1 MPIFNLEYKQTVQAT
16 EITLDKNSIVLITA
30 WDTEQIT
37 ATLIPA
43 EASNSIT
50 WTSSDTTIATV
61 DQTGLVTCVTPGTAT
76 ITATTDNGLS
86 ATCEVSDQ
94 ALIYDQSWYWTTV
107 HWPLK
112 SAKEYMDTF
121 WNECVD
127 GVYQL
132 KTKDWTSTYF
142 TYCDMTT
149 LWGWRTM
156 IFNSV
161 QNKLNNNVVDLH
173 YNDTYWTNWGEK
185 NATISNLN
193 NGSVNVATL
202 ATENVNAD
210 TMMVYCGQVHYRY
223 YNGSKWTAFFTPTL
237 NYSYWTNNT
246 TWKTFKET
254 YQSNWWFSNGVWDI
268 PNFTSSST
276 SLKATSLYTNS
287 YQEKTYSHTY
297 SRMWFD
303 PSFSSYDSKVI
314 FWIWLYSKWYQ
325 HSYHINWQW
334 YQCVWLDFSDYY
346 YNTSMSETTQ
356 WLNCRVFVR
365 EN

>member
-1 MPIFNLEYKQTVQAT
+1 MKIKKVYLGTQ
-16 EITLDKNSIVLITA
+16 
-30 WDTEQIT
+30 QIRPD
-37 ATLIPA
+37 ATLI
-43 EASNSIT
+43 
-50 WTSSDTTIATV
+50 
-61 DQTGLVTCVTPGTAT
+61 
-76 ITATTDNGLS
+76 
-86 ATCEVSDQ
+86 
-94 ALIYDQSWYWTTV
+94 YDPSWYWTTSN
-107 HWPLK
+107 WPLE

-121 WNECVD
+121 WDICED
-127 GVYQL
+127 GVYQMS
-132 KTKDWTSTYF
+132 TKDWTSTYF

-161 QNKLNNNVVDLH
+161 QNKLNNTVVDLH

-185 NATISNLN
+185 NATISNIA
-193 NGSVNVATL
+193 NGSVNIATL

-210 TMMVYCGQVHYRY
+210 TMMVYCDQVHYQY
-223 YNGSKWTAFFTPTL
+223 YNGSRWNVFFTPTL

-268 PNFTSSST
+268 PNFTSSAT
-276 SLKATSLYTNS
+276 SQRATSLYTNA

-303 PSFSSYDSKVI
+303 PSYSTYDSTVI
-314 FWIWLYSKWYQ
+314 FWIWLYTKWYQ
-325 HSYHINWQW
+325 HYYHSNWQW
-334 YQCVWLDFSDYY
+334 YQCVWLEFSDYY
-346 YNTSMSETTQ
+346 YNTSMSGTTH